1 MSTAA
6 VRVLHRRTLIF
17 AASLGLLF
25 SAARASVPPKRE
37 ANETRV
43 TEAIIGT
50 HGEGTLAVALG
61 AGNETNASSVSVS
74 APAAKTST
82 AAICLCGRLRSF
94 ERTITSFERWV
105 LQSDWNQ
112 RLEVHL
118 FVNVLYATY
127 KQNEMRGLMKL
138 RALPNLVL
146 NGSVFRDID
155 KIDFSKEERSRAQ
168 MMFNGRR
175 NCMREVLRQ
184 PGHYDVVLFTRPDV
198 EYLSPL
204 HLTMPEVSAT
214 TIYIPFPHNYKCMNS
229 SVARRQAPLMH
240 GTCGRLTSTG
250 PEECFPA
257 GHCMWGEF
265 VGLNDQMGFGT
276 QEMMQTYAATTMGK
290 AAFPENALYM
300 NLVRQLGVT
309 VRVPPITYNL
319 NRAHVEH
326 YVERTSEK
334 IIPQTPQMPVHSRL
348 QKTRRSGTSVNP
360 GNRPMGRGRARV
372 KSDGTVE
379 WTPSGSSVDRT
390 VYVASKSNP
399 ARVVRLQE
407 STSSQQ
413 AKDRIG
419 VAQQRLSHQL
429 VGGGQL
435 RQNAAF
441 RLHPAAIKGS
451 VRQQST
457 VQTPQEAAKSI
468 RKPQL
473 PSKIRRIS
481 GRAYQTPS

>member
-214 TIYIPFPHNYKCMNS
+214 TIYIPFPHNYK
-229 SVARRQAPLMH
+229 
-240 GTCGRLTSTG
+240 
-250 PEECFPA
+250 
-257 GHCMWGEF
+257 
-265 VGLNDQMGFGT
+265 MGFGT

-390 VYVASKSNP
+390 GPILGY
-399 ARVVRLQE
+399 
-407 STSSQQ
+407 
-413 AKDRIG
+413 
-419 VAQQRLSHQL
+419 
-429 VGGGQL
+429 
-435 RQNAAF
+435 
-441 RLHPAAIKGS
+441 
-451 VRQQST
+451 
-457 VQTPQEAAKSI
+457 
-468 RKPQL
+468 KP
-473 PSKIRRIS
+473 RRNMGEIWAEKLLDNIFPNTDENS
-481 GRAYQTPS
+481 